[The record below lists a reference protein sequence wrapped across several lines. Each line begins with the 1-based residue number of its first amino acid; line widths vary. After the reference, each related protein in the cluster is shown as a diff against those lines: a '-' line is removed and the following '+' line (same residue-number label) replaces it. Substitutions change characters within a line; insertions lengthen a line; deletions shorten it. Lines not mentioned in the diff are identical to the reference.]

1 MFIEITTYFLLLK
14 VKILVV
20 KSPKILFFYFRSM
33 IHRKKSKLIVDFGDW
48 AKKPTEQTNQTDR
61 ANSKVYVSTIWLN
74 LLSTQIIQFGL
85 ILNQTEMLIV
95 CLRYVRNISIHD
107 IRY

>member
-1 MFIEITTYFLLLK
+1 MSNHPKFYFSILNLLL
-14 VKILVV
+14 IE
-20 KSPKILFFYFRSM
+20 
-33 IHRKKSKLIVDFGDW
+33 KKSKLIVDFGDW
-48 AKKPTEQTNQTDR
+48 AKKPTEQTNQTDP

-95 CLRYVRNISIHD
+95 CLCYVRNISIHH